1 MKRSCRE
8 RGFVQGSFV
17 PACIVGYSLVFAICL
32 LGLRSAGAQKQDR
45 VASPEVISRHSYVP
59 NTVWNAC
66 GIEIPGQESCT
77 SQSGRG
83 WVCADGAKVYVIED
97 RCTSAGEAAAEAAS
111 RLKKEGLT
119 AQNWPI
125 ANVRVENGATFIEL
139 TQPPIPGGQD
149 GRESDGSAS
158 GRLDQRCG

>member
-1 MKRSCRE
+1 MKRSWGE
-8 RGFVQGSFV
+8 HGFVLGAFV
-17 PACIVGYSLVFAICL
+17 LSCAAGLSLVFVIGS
-32 LGLRSAGAQKQDR
+32 LGLRSVGAQKTDR
-45 VASPEVISRHSYVP
+45 VILPEAVSRHSYVP